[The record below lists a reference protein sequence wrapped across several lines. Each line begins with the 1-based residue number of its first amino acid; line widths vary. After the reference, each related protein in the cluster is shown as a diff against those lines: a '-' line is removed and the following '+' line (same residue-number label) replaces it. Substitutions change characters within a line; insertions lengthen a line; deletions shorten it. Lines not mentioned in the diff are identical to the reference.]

1 MSQQR
6 RQHRRYSRK
15 VHQMRP
21 VSRQNPDGTTS
32 TVLMTSM
39 DNYALPTLFPR
50 DPENVSPDPQ
60 DWVELAGSEAFEMAR
75 ERGELFSFDT
85 QQEADSFAQGSWKRP
100 EEGGDYRTL
109 MDRLRRQAQEK

>member
-1 MSQQR
+1 
-6 RQHRRYSRK
+6 
-15 VHQMRP
+15 
-21 VSRQNPDGTTS
+21 
-32 TVLMTSM
+32 
-39 DNYALPTLFPR
+39 
-50 DPENVSPDPQ
+50 
-60 DWVELAGSEAFEMAR
+60 MAR